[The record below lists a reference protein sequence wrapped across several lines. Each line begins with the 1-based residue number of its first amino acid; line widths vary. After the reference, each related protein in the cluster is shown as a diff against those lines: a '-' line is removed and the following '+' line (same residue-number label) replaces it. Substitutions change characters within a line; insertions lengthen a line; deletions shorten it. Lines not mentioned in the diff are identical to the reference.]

1 MGRGRRASS
10 AMSATTIF
18 FTGILRLFL
27 LHRRLIGIGMSLS
40 LTMILV
46 KKMPAAFQRPT
57 SFMIGASAA
66 SIYAAL

>member
-1 MGRGRRASS
+1 
-10 AMSATTIF
+10 MSATTIF

-27 LHRRLIGIGMSLS
+27 LHRRLIGFDVRLS

-46 KKMPAAFQRPT
+46 KKMPAAFRRPA
-57 SFMIGASAA
+57 SFTIGASAA